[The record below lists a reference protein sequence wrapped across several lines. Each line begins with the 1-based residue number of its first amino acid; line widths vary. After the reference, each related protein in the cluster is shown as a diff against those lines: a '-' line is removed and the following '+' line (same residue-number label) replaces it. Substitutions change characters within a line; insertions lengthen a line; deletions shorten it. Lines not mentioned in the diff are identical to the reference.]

1 MIEKEIFNIPSDG
14 NNSKTSEDGKNEAA
28 SDLCAAR
35 RRSSRIFRERAE
47 FHEEQEA
54 EWLSVR
60 GLHFASAWR
69 QEAALMYGKGD

>member
-1 MIEKEIFNIPSDG
+1 MIEKKILNVSSGG
-14 NNSKTSEDGKNEAA
+14 NHKKTSDDGKNEAA
-28 SDLCAAR
+28 SDLRAAR

-47 FHEEQEA
+47 FHAQQEA
-54 EWLSVR
+54 EWLSKH